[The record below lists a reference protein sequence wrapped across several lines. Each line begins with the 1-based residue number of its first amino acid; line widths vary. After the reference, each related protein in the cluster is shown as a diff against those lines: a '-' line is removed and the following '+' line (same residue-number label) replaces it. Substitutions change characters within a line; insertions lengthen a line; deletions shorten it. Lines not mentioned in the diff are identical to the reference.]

1 MIMGTFFDVEETY
14 ARLDDRDRLLKGT
27 SNNPFLCGVIRVT
40 VVIWVV
46 SWVSFQKRRC

>member
-1 MIMGTFFDVEETY
+1 VDYIPLSVESMVEVKKI
-14 ARLDDRDRLLKGT
+14 LLGT